1 MGMAEKMKKK
11 AIPATATKVSND
23 VVKRIDRVDIVEL
36 NRTLEPIIQQN
47 HKELNDSWEAV
58 HNEIV
63 GTK

>member
-1 MGMAEKMKKK
+1 MGMAEQMKKK
-11 AIPATATKVSND
+11 AIPATATKVSKK
-23 VVKRIDRVDIVEL
+23 VVKRVDRADIIEL

-47 HKELNDSWEAV
+47 HKELNDSWETV

>member
-1 MGMAEKMKKK
+1 MGMADQMKKK
-11 AIPATATKVSND
+11 AIPATDTKISKE
-23 VVKRIDRVDIVEL
+23 VVKRVDRADIIEL